1 MMKHIIYLTIRVEV
15 EADRRCFYAR
25 PDRPGCAATCPD
37 MLERQSVDDIE
48 TQIKDIISA
57 NADYSVSYDG
67 NGCKIVD
74 TEIIHVS
81 DEPGG

>member
-1 MMKHIIYLTIRVEV
+1 MQPPLNKIAMMKHIIYLTIRVEV
-15 EADRRCFYAR
+15 EAD
-25 PDRPGCAATCPD
+25 DD

>member
-1 MMKHIIYLTIRVEV
+1 MQPPLNKIAMMKHIIYLTIRVEV
-15 EADRRCFYAR
+15 EAD
-25 PDRPGCAATCPD
+25 DD
-37 MLERQSVDDIE
+37 MLERQSVDDIK

>member
-1 MMKHIIYLTIRVEV
+1 
-15 EADRRCFYAR
+15 
-25 PDRPGCAATCPD
+25 